1 MLAVFRGGPF
11 DGERE
16 EVTGSTTRLHKLM
29 PIAPSY
35 VQSAQPP
42 QPPQPSWV
50 RTAVYDIGDALA
62 LGVREFHFV
71 TMVG

>member
-29 PIAPSY
+29 PITADYY
-35 VQSAQPP
+35 VQPAQ
-42 QPPQPSWV
+42 PQPSSA

>member
-11 DGERE
+11 DGEQQ
-16 EVTGSTTRLHKLM
+16 EVSGRTTRLHKLM
-29 PIAPSY
+29 PTTPGYFGPEPVTVTVAT
-35 VQSAQPP
+35 
-42 QPPQPSWV
+42 V

-71 TMVG
+71 TMAG